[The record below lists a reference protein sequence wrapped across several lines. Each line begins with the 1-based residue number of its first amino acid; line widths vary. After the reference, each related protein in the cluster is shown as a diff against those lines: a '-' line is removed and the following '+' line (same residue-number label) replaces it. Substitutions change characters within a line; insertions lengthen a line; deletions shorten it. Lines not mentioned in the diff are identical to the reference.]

1 MALSIAALCLSCV
14 SVVICTATNAKV
26 RLGKFAIHLYW
37 VVPFVCAVVLV
48 ATSEVPAKQVAEQ
61 FFGDSDMNPLKTL
74 AIFLSMSAMSVYL
87 DRVGFFK
94 YLAAKIMKHAGT
106 SQLKL
111 FVLLYIIIS
120 LITLVTSNS
129 TIVLTFTPFI
139 CYFAKNSNINPVP
152 YVFMEY
158 VAANTWSM
166 FLMIGNTTNVYVATY
181 FGVGFMEYV
190 AMMAVPTI
198 FAAAVSFALLLLMFR
213 KDLKAPLSASE
224 LEVSIRNV
232 PALVVGVTGLG
243 VCTVLLIASSYIS
256 VPMWLICLCSA
267 TAVML
272 AAIICFLAKKQ
283 SLHPLA
289 KTAKRMPWHL
299 VPFLLSMFVVVLSL
313 MNNGITDK
321 IAAVFDNE
329 YSLWSFGALSAAASN
344 LMNNLPMSMF
354 FVGILSEMTGAHLT
368 EAMFATVI
376 GSNMGSL
383 FTPVASMSAIMW
395 MSIIKHKGVQFR
407 FKQFVKKGVLLTL
420 PTLAAALG
428 GLTLMMAVMPA

>member
-1 MALSIAALCLSCV
+1 M
-14 SVVICTATNAKV
+14 
-26 RLGKFAIHLYW
+26 
-37 VVPFVCAVVLV
+37 
-48 ATSEVPAKQVAEQ
+48 
-61 FFGDSDMNPLKTL
+61 
-74 AIFLSMSAMSVYL
+74 
-87 DRVGFFK
+87 
-94 YLAAKIMKHAGT
+94 
-106 SQLKL
+106 
-111 FVLLYIIIS
+111 
-120 LITLVTSNS
+120 
-129 TIVLTFTPFI
+129 LTFTPFI

-158 VAANTWSM
+158 IAANTWSM

-181 FGVGFMEYV
+181 FGVGFLDYV
-190 AMMAVPTI
+190 AVMAVPTV
-198 FAAAVSFALLLLMFR
+198 FAAVVSFSLLLIMFR
-213 KDLKAPLSASE
+213 KDLKAPLAASE

-267 TAVML
+267 SAVML
-272 AAIICFLAKKQ
+272 AATICFLAKKQ

-313 MNNGITDK
+313 MNNGITGK

-329 YSLWSFGALSAAASN
+329 YSLWTFGALSAASSN

-354 FVGILSEMTGAHLT
+354 FVGILSEMTGLNLT
-368 EAMFATVI
+368 EAMFATII

-383 FTPVASMSAIMW
+383 LTPVASMSAIMW
-395 MSIIKHKGVQFR
+395 MSIIKHKGVYFR
-407 FKQFVKKGVLLTL
+407 FKHFVKKGIFLTL

-428 GLTLMMAVMPA
+428 GLYLTVAL

>member
-1 MALSIAALCLSCV
+1 MALSIAALCLSCL

-26 RLGKFAIHLYW
+26 RLGKLRIHLYW

-48 ATSEVPAKQVAEQ
+48 ATSQVPAGQVAEQ

-94 YLAAKIMKHAGT
+94 YLAAKVMKHAGT

-111 FVLLYIIIS
+111 FVLLYVIIS

-158 VAANTWSM
+158 IAANTWSM

-181 FGVGFMEYV
+181 FGVGFLDYV
-190 AMMAVPTI
+190 AVMSVPTV
-198 FAAAVSFALLLLMFR
+198 FAAVVSFSLLLIMFR
-213 KDLKAPLSASE
+213 KDLKAPLAASE

-267 TAVML
+267 SAVML
-272 AAIICFLAKKQ
+272 AATICFLAKKQ

-313 MNNGITDK
+313 MNNGITGK

-329 YSLWSFGALSAAASN
+329 YSLWTFGALSAASSN

-354 FVGILSEMTGAHLT
+354 FVGILSEMTGLNLT
-368 EAMFATVI
+368 EAMFATII

-383 FTPVASMSAIMW
+383 LTPVASMSAIMW
-395 MSIIKHKGVQFR
+395 MSIIKHKGVYFR
-407 FKQFVKKGVLLTL
+407 FKHFVKKGIFLTL

-428 GLTLMMAVMPA
+428 GLYLTVAL